1 MYFKSSCDMLP
12 LPATRHFPLPRIYQI
27 NINVLYLTE
36 SNSVTAVRALTGQN
50 LDWGT
55 IYPKLM
61 VYPYNI
67 CMSNKGPQGA
77 PM

>member
-1 MYFKSSCDMLP
+1 MWTGPCVLTWCSGDDHSG
-12 LPATRHFPLPRIYQI
+12 TETQI
-27 NINVLYLTE
+27 
-36 SNSVTAVRALTGQN
+36 SVTAVRALTGQN